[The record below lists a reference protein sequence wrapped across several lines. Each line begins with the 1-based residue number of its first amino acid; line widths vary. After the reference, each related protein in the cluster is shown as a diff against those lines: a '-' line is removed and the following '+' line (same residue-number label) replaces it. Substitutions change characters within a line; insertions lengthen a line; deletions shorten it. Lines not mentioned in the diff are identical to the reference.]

1 MLWINCGLFE
11 WPLKRETLAIIRMLK
26 PAILFRDD
34 SNFYRGILEKS
45 FTFSFY
51 NRVENLRRMES
62 NNLDALAQPAMGG
75 RAQMCSGE
83 YVPFSL
89 NPAGS
94 REKCLMVN
102 DTKFLIGVEGSDASL
117 KCVSYVAGVM
127 EQREA
132 FHIMLFHVLS
142 PTPPELLEFGG
153 SEDPRTEEKLDEE
166 LKRKQGEW
174 LEKAKKSA
182 EPIFEQAHEI
192 LSRKGVPPENITT
205 GFSQS
210 IHRPDVVR
218 ELLEA
223 AHHYQC
229 GTIVVGRE
237 MYSSFKEM
245 FHRHVGEELVRQAQ
259 GVAVWVIA

>member
-1 MLWINCGLFE
+1 M
-11 WPLKRETLAIIRMLK
+11 
-26 PAILFRDD
+26 
-34 SNFYRGILEKS
+34 
-45 FTFSFY
+45 
-51 NRVENLRRMES
+51 RVLCSRR
-62 NNLDALAQPAMGG
+62 NGA
-75 RAQMCSGE
+75 
-83 YVPFSL
+83 
-89 NPAGS
+89 AGS
-94 REKCLMVN
+94 
-102 DTKFLIGVEGSDASL
+102 
-117 KCVSYVAGVM
+117 VSYH
-127 EQREA
+127 A
-132 FHIMLFHVLS
+132 FPCSLS
-142 PTPPELLEFGG
+142 DSTGTFGIWG

-237 MYSSFKEM
+237 MYSSLKET

-259 GVAVWVIA
+259 GVAVWVIAWSDENGWSRHQKTSSVAGLIVTACFFEIDGNNQVSCKRESVFCGHS